1 MTLKNKLVVSAS
13 PHDRSPRT
21 VRSLML
27 DVIIALIPALI
38 ASVIFYGPRALL
50 IECVDRKSVV

>member
-50 IECVDRKSVV
+50 IECISVAAI